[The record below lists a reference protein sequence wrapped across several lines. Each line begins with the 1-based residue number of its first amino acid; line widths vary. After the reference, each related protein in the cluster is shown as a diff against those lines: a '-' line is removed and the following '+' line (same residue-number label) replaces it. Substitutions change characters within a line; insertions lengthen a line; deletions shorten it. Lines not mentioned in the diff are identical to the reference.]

1 MNRTF
6 ERITNDSLIKQSST
20 GGLVSYLKVCFSYLL
35 DFLLGCSKIFKTILQ
50 KKRNYASEMWCNRIY
65 GTSASSKI
73 CVNTSNVTS
82 DCVFSAVKRW
92 SLLVV
97 CTL

>member
-6 ERITNDSLIKQSST
+6 ERITNDSLIKQSS

-50 KKRNYASEMWCNRIY
+50 KKEIMHLKCCGVIAFMAPQLHQKS
-65 GTSASSKI
+65 
-73 CVNTSNVTS
+73 V
-82 DCVFSAVKRW
+82 
-92 SLLVV
+92 
-97 CTL
+97 